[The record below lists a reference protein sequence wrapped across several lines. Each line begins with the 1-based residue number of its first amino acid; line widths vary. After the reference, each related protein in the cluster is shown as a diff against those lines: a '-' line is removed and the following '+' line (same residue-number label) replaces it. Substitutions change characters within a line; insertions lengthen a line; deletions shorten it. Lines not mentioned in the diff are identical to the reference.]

1 MSVTSDDTGAATV
14 SDTSLTFTTGNW
26 NNPQTVTVD
35 GENDSDPNNESVIVS
50 LDASGGEYNG
60 VSGRVDV
67 IVTDDDVPNLLIPDT
82 SLTVGEGGSGNF
94 GVRLATQPSAQV
106 TVSVAS
112 SDTGAA
118 TVSDNSLTFTTG
130 DWNVA
135 QTVTVNGVQDADGED
150 ETVRMSLTASSSD
163 TDYQGKTGLVTVT
176 VDDDEVLAL
185 VVSGLPLAVFEGTSG
200 SFAVQL
206 ATLPSGP
213 VTVSVSSSDTSAATV
228 SPGSLTFTA
237 NNWNTART
245 VTVFGVI
252 DDDTVHET
260 VIVSLEAS
268 GGGYDGVDED
278 VTVSM
283 DDKDSRPPLVTIE
296 PASAREGDDLVFRV
310 NIVRATDGHVTMYY
324 GIGNGTAYS
333 GIDFN
338 PPSGG
343 NQVQIGF
350 GNRTAEIRVSTVDDY
365 VVEGTETF
373 VVGLH
378 SGSRYVLGTP
388 NRAIGTITDNDT
400 VTTTDRIS
408 DDVST
413 SGSIDTSRNW
423 INGTAAIG
431 RIDHNLDADWY
442 RAELTEGRCYQIDVR
457 GRDTWNHFDGDRG
470 NLLSPKAELTLRRP
484 VLSGIYSSTG
494 TRLANT
500 YMSSGRG
507 LGGDV
512 RANFSFNE
520 TGTYFISVSHRLT
533 DDIGTYDLSLL
544 DLGNHQC
551 GN

>member
-1 MSVTSDDTGAATV
+1 M
-14 SDTSLTFTTGNW
+14 
-26 NNPQTVTVD
+26 
-35 GENDSDPNNESVIVS
+35 
-50 LDASGGEYNG
+50 
-60 VSGRVDV
+60 
-67 IVTDDDVPNLLIPDT
+67 
-82 SLTVGEGGSGNF
+82 
-94 GVRLATQPSAQV
+94 
-106 TVSVAS
+106 
-112 SDTGAA
+112 
-118 TVSDNSLTFTTG
+118 
-130 DWNVA
+130 
-135 QTVTVNGVQDADGED
+135 
-150 ETVRMSLTASSSD
+150 
-163 TDYQGKTGLVTVT
+163 
-176 VDDDEVLAL
+176 
-185 VVSGLPLAVFEGTSG
+185 FEGTSG

-206 ATLPSGP
+206 AKLPSGP
-213 VTVSVSSSDTSAATV
+213 VTVSVSSDDTSAATV
-228 SPGSLTFTA
+228 SPSSLTFTSS
-237 NNWNTART
+237 NWNTART

-268 GGGYDGVDED
+268 GGGYDGVDEG

-283 DDKDSRPPLVTIE
+283 DDKDSGPPLVTVE
-296 PASAREGDDLVFRV
+296 PASAIEGDDLVFRV

-350 GNRTAEIRVSTVDDY
+350 GKRTAEIRVSTVDDY

-470 NLLSPKAELTLRRP
+470 NPLSPKAELTLRRP

-507 LGGDV
+507 LGGDI